1 VAENSADQGNSFP
14 WQPGTAT
21 GIGSLPGTDP
31 LAAARTVI
39 TELPDFPHLAEL
51 PARGPGADMIGRT
64 AGLLVD
70 IAVETTPR
78 GWRLSSDRPGKDL
91 RRARSML
98 SQDLD
103 ALEEVLDG
111 YNGLLKVQVVGPWT
125 LAATMEQTHSLKPAL
140 ADPGAVADLTASL
153 AEGLAAHAA
162 EVAKRVPG
170 ARLVVQVDEPAL
182 PAAIEGRVPT
192 PSGLSLVRA
201 VDEEIIRARLRTVL
215 AAVAPPSEA
224 LPGHALP
231 GHARPGQALS
241 SEAPPSEAIPLAVPP
256 PGEAAPRPSASRYY
270 TVVHCCGWPVPFGIV
285 RGVGADGVS
294 FDLSQLRRGDWDIL
308 AETAEA
314 GLGLLVGVPSAA
326 PDSERAVSARGASPV
341 PRAPADGPASA
352 TPERLARSVA
362 DVWRHMGLPPG
373 TCAPQVVIT
382 PACGLAG
389 ASPAEAEA
397 ALRRAREAAR
407 ILPEIMEEQR
417 S

>member
-1 VAENSADQGNSFP
+1 MAENSADQGNNFP

-31 LAAARTVI
+31 MAAARTVI

-51 PARGPGADMIGRT
+51 PERGPGADMIGRT

-70 IAVETTPR
+70 VTVETTPR

-111 YNGLLKVQVVGPWT
+111 YTGLLKLQVAGPWT
-125 LAATMEQTHSLKPAL
+125 LAATMEQAHSLKAAL
-140 ADPGAVADLTASL
+140 ADPGAVTYLAGSL
-153 AEGLAAHAA
+153 AEGLAAHVA

-170 ARLVVQVDEPAL
+170 ARIVVQVDEPAL
-182 PAAIEGRVPT
+182 TAAMEGAVPT
-192 PSGLSLVRA
+192 PSGWSRIRA
-201 VDEEIIRARLRTVL
+201 VEEEVIRARLRTVL
-215 AAVAPPSEA
+215 A
-224 LPGHALP
+224 
-231 GHARPGQALS
+231 
-241 SEAPPSEAIPLAVPP
+241 
-256 PGEAAPRPSASRYY
+256 SASRYY
-270 TVVHCCGWPVPFGIV
+270 TVVHCCGWPVPFGII
-285 RGVGADGVS
+285 RGVGADAVS
-294 FDLSQLRRGDWDIL
+294 FDLSQLRTADWDLL

-314 GLGLLVGVPSAA
+314 GLGLLVGT
-326 PDSERAVSARGASPV
+326 
-341 PRAPADGPASA
+341 DGEDKAK
-352 TPERLARSVA
+352 LARSVA

-382 PACGLAG
+382 PACGLAL
-389 ASPAEAEA
+389 ASPAEADA
-397 ALRRAREAAR
+397 TLRRVRDAAR